1 MDNILGFGGA
11 TLTNLKS
18 LKESLQLLD
27 LAFEYGIRHYDT
39 APLYGQGYSEV
50 IYGKFLKNKR
60 DKVTVTTKFGLG
72 ENNDT
77 DKIPV
82 NLILPLNY
90 LVKSLKKR
98 FLKPNENDASFAGFP
113 YRKIDK
119 HVIQM
124 SFEKSL
130 KRLNTD
136 YIDYYLLHEASPSYL
151 TEEAI
156 SFLMSL
162 KNEGRVRQIGIGSN
176 ISDIKKLSETDVLL
190 WDILQYESDV
200 PDNTNEILLKFP
212 KKIHFHHSRLKNI
225 KHEKVKDVASE
236 DKGGFLLAQAARHNP
251 NGKII
256 FSTRSQNTL
265 KKNVE
270 GFLKYNSLQVS

>member
-1 MDNILGFGGA
+1 MTNLGFGGA

-18 LKESLQLLD
+18 LKEILHLLD

-60 DKVTVTTKFGLG
+60 DKVTLSTKFGLG
-72 ENNDT
+72 ENNET

-82 NLILPLNY
+82 NIILPLNY

-98 FLKPNENDASFAGFP
+98 FLKGSENNSTFEGFP

-119 HVIQM
+119 HLIQK

-130 KRLNTD
+130 KRLKTD
-136 YIDYYLLHEASPSYL
+136 YVDYYLLHEAYPSYL
-151 TEEAI
+151 TEEAL
-156 SFLMSL
+156 SFLMNL
-162 KNEGRVRQIGIGSN
+162 KKEGSVRQIGIGSN
-176 ISDIKKLSETDVLL
+176 ISEIKKLSATDVLS
-190 WDILQYESDV
+190 WDILQYEADF
-200 PDNTNEILLKFP
+200 PAKTKEIMIKFP
-212 KKIHFHHSRLKNI
+212 EKLHFHHSRLRNI
-225 KHEKVKDVASE
+225 KNEITKNVAPD
-236 DKGGFLLAQAARHNP
+236 DKGGFLLAEAALSNP

-265 KKNVE
+265 KKNIE
-270 GFLKYNSLQVS
+270 GFLKYNSLQVQ